1 MEKFKIALLSM
12 SILIA
17 AQSFGQKE
25 SKKTSSGGTTFS
37 IGAETA
43 LPVGKDLKDGW
54 SFGIGGSAK
63 AAINIFDGGDV
74 TLSAGYISFIGK
86 TETIT
91 VLGQSTTFKN
101 KALGTIPLKAGL
113 RFKLGEGF
121 YGEPQLGYTIAKV
134 IGSSDNGNGFTYA
147 GGIGYM
153 ASGVDLSVRYEA
165 WTKSENGDTF
175 SPSFIGLRVAYNFG
189 K

>member
-1 MEKFKIALLSM
+1 MKKFKIALLSL
-12 SILIA
+12 SVLIA

-37 IGAETA
+37 IGVEAG
-43 LPVGKDLKDGW
+43 LPVGKDLKDVS

-74 TLSAGYISFIGK
+74 TISAGYISFIGK
-86 TETIT
+86 TVTGTI
-91 VLGQSTTFKN
+91 LKYPS
-101 KALGTIPLKAGL
+101 LGTIPLKAGL

-121 YGEPQLGYTIAKV
+121 YGEPQLGYTIAKFSGTDGN
-134 IGSSDNGNGFTYA
+134 INGFTYA

-153 ASGVDLSVRYEA
+153 ASGIDVGVRYEA
-165 WTKSENGDTF
+165 WTKSEGGDTAT
-175 SPSFIGLRVAYNFG
+175 PSFIGLRVAYNFA